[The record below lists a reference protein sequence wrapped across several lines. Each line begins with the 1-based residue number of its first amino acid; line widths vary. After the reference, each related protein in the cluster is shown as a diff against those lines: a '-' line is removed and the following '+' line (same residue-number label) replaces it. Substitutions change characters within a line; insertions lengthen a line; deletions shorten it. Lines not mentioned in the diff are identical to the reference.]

1 MILFINISCTL
12 LFRSTVD
19 RKQSDGL
26 VDATA
31 GQRVD
36 HLTRGAL
43 LLGGDGLV
51 DATAGQRVD
60 HLTRGA
66 YLLNALFG
74 LALHHLSDG
83 TTLGPFGLEHFGLTV
98 TRKVK
103 HVH

>member
-19 RKQSDGL
+19 RKQS
-26 VDATA
+26 
-31 GQRVD
+31 
-36 HLTRGAL
+36 
-43 LLGGDGLV
+43 DGLV